1 LTGFCINNSNAIHHL
16 GQETTMKIQI
26 THPDAATTP
35 RLKEYIEQRLGL
47 ALGRFADRIGVVH
60 VKFADAK
67 LGPSVEVTRCRIDVG
82 LRKTVVVEAADRD
95 LFAAVDRAV
104 EIAVRRLALAIDLDD
119 TNVGP
124 LRTVK

>member
-1 LTGFCINNSNAIHHL
+1 
-16 GQETTMKIQI
+16 MKIQI
-26 THPDAATTP
+26 THPNITTTP

-47 ALGRFADRIGVVH
+47 ALGRYADRIGVVQ

-67 LGPSVEVTRCRIDVG
+67 LGPNVDITRCRIDVG

-104 EIAVRRLALAIDLDD
+104 EIAVRRLALAIDLDG

-124 LRTVK
+124 LKAIK